1 MFEYVIF
8 LFSILLIKLNQ
19 HFSIDSTTNSITL
32 AFHCWNQSRHISTK
46 SSNSLF
52 SEEYGILLKSVPYPL
67 VFHFGLSY
75 TPNSVYP
82 VITLKIRNEE
92 KRRSAY
98 YFYEHD
104 LWYLIV
110 SLFLLG
116 EISTMPWW
124 HICRRIIFRGNLFLN
139 CYLVNKTEYLKRIL
153 LILDIQQ
160 FQLNGW
166 IILIRLLCVLGMSA
180 SILIMNGWFTSNQA
194 LLMLIIPIGSVLLC
208 YFINNSISIFP

>member
-1 MFEYVIF
+1 MFEYIIF

-46 SSNSLF
+46 SSNSLY
-52 SEEYGILLKSVPYPL
+52 SEEYGILLESVPYPL

-82 VITLKIRNEE
+82 VIPLKIRNEE

-104 LWYLIV
+104 
-110 SLFLLG
+110 
-116 EISTMPWW
+116 
-124 HICRRIIFRGNLFLN
+124 
-139 CYLVNKTEYLKRIL
+139 
-153 LILDIQQ
+153 
-160 FQLNGW
+160 
-166 IILIRLLCVLGMSA
+166 
-180 SILIMNGWFTSNQA
+180 
-194 LLMLIIPIGSVLLC
+194 
-208 YFINNSISIFP
+208 